1 MDHSRTLQQMYVMYA
16 YFLSKREVSR
26 GQEVKFAS
34 FTVVFCCHCDPLL
47 DAQSKI
53 SEDLMS
59 KYMYV

>member
-1 MDHSRTLQQMYVMYA
+1 MYVMYA